1 MIAVNLDRVSFTYI
15 SEPIFQNL
23 SWEIHDDRVTGLIG
37 PNGSGKSTL
46 LKLIHGDLNS
56 DTGFTVTTPNLTIG
70 YLPQE
75 PNLDPEHTIWE
86 ELLTANQILVEI
98 ESELAQIESKLSNP
112 NVYDNE
118 KELGRVLD
126 RQAKL
131 LEDFTNSGGPGY
143 HGYISSVLEKL
154 GFEERDFNLSIKML
168 SGGQKKLVGLA
179 KLVILRPNLLLLD
192 EPDNHLDLVGKDFL
206 ANFIRDYPGAVV
218 IVSHDRYLL
227 DLVVDE
233 IAELEDGKLTLF
245 PGNYSEFAF
254 EKQARL
260 LKQQQL
266 FEAQQK
272 EITRLEQSAKRLL
285 TWGKLYDNNKFIKR
299 GKNILKRI
307 DRIDKI
313 DRPILDRKRMGL
325 ELAGW
330 RGSNKVLEMQDLEK
344 IFSQNGDKTDSIIFT
359 GLNATIWHGQRVGL
373 VGPNGAGKSLLFK
386 IILGQ
391 DSATGGDI
399 YLGPS
404 VKIGYYAQEH
414 DTLDYNRTLIDTVRY
429 AKPLNESQA
438 VAFLGKFLFTY
449 EHARGPISYLSGGE
463 RSRLQMALL
472 MLSGANFLLLDE
484 PTNNIDI
491 LSAEILEEALDE
503 FEGTLFVIS
512 HDRYFLDRVTDHILE
527 IESGRLNEYIG
538 NFSDFQ
544 EQKIK
549 Q

>member
-23 SWEIHDDRVTGLIG
+23 SWEIHDDQVTGLIG

-75 PNLDPEHTIWE
+75 PNLNPEHTIWE